1 MKKLLLVSL
10 LLGSFA
16 FGHEL
21 HLLVEIMVLERE
33 NFLDFIKFVT
43 LTAKN
48 IMMWLLDILGE
59 EAIM

>member
-1 MKKLLLVSL
+1 MKQLLQKKE
-10 LLGSFA
+10 A
-16 FGHEL
+16 IAQEL

-33 NFLDFIKFVT
+33 NFLDFIKFVI

-48 IMMWLLDILGE
+48 IMMWLLDTLGE